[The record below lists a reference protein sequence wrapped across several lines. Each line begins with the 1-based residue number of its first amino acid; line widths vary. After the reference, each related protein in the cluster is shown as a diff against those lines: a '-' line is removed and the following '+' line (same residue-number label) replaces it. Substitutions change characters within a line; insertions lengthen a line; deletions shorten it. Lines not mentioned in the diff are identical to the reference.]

1 MILKLELTLPNK
13 VAVLTLY
20 NLRNEVKMEAFQ
32 TRFPNHP
39 LNLVFLTV
47 KVRVEESTK
56 RTKALTVRAFVM

>member
-1 MILKLELTLPNK
+1 MILKLEITLPNK
-13 VAVLTLY
+13 VVVLTLY
-20 NLRNEVKMEAFQ
+20 NLRNEGKMEAFQ

-56 RTKALTVRAFVM
+56 RTKAPNDGAFVM

>member
-1 MILKLELTLPNK
+1 MILKLEIMLPNK
-13 VAVLTLY
+13 VVVLTLY
-20 NLRNEVKMEAFQ
+20 NLRNEGKMEAFQ

-56 RTKALTVRAFVM
+56 RTKAPTSRAFVM